1 MPSPS
6 TLLLGEEAV
15 HLRRR
20 GVVVGV
26 VVGAEE
32 AALAEE
38 PLLVAALALRVG
50 LGVEVGVEV
59 KLGDEGARRQRD
71 DASELGEALVLGG
84 HELARALDRR
94 RVLQTLCA
102 SLSLT
107 ADCTVN
113 INSSLKSQN
122 SKLTGLSLIHI

>member
-1 MPSPS
+1 MPRPS

-38 PLLVAALALRVG
+38 PPLVAALALRVG
-50 LGVEVGVEV
+50 VEVGVEV
-59 KLGDEGARRQRD
+59 ELGDEGARRQRD
-71 DASELGEALVLGG
+71 DASELGEALVLG
-84 HELARALDRR
+84 EE
-94 RVLQTLCA
+94 TFFFS
-102 SLSLT
+102 SLSL
-107 ADCTVN
+107 
-113 INSSLKSQN
+113 S
-122 SKLTGLSLIHI
+122 LSLSLSTSQL